1 MAGNL
6 KTSYAASNFVLTQD
20 YSFKFNQLDVG
31 KPEVVAQYDP
41 QTQQVTVQSKIW
53 KRAIMEEIA
62 GFKYIGMDYATAKA
76 CANSLR
82 SSLTLPVYEWEFGW
96 YIENNIFQYGW
107 YKSYSTPTLESEI
120 RVEQRSG
127 CMYDVVVNAKCVS
140 TNYTTNAAAVDTST
154 RPLYNSISSLP
165 GWSSA
170 VILTGHHFDAA
181 SASNI
186 SLVLAPTQNVTFEL
200 VGQNI
205 VTSNP

>member
-6 KTSYAASNFVLTQD
+6 KTSYDASNFVLTQD

-41 QTQQVTVQSKIW
+41 QTQQTTVQSKVW
-53 KRAIMEEIA
+53 KRAIMEETA

-76 CANSLR
+76 CSNSLR

-107 YKSYSTPTLESEI
+107 HTSYSTPTLESEI

-140 TNYTTNAAAVDTST
+140 TNYSTAANATSIGS
-154 RPLYNSISSLP
+154 RPLYSAVSSIP
-165 GWSSA
+165 GWSST
-170 VILTGHHFDAA
+170 ITLHGRHFDAA

-186 SLVLAPTQNVTFEL
+186 SLVVAPTQNVTFEL

>member
-6 KTSYAASNFVLTQD
+6 KTSYDASNFVLTQD

-41 QTQQVTVQSKIW
+41 ETQEVTVQSKIW
-53 KRAIMEEIA
+53 KRAIMEETA

-76 CANSLR
+76 CSNSLR

-107 YKSYSTPTLESEI
+107 HKSYSTPTLESEI

-140 TNYTTNAAAVDTST
+140 TNYSTASNATSIGS
-154 RPLYNSISSLP
+154 RPLYSAVSSLP
-165 GWSSA
+165 GWSST
-170 VILTGHHFDAA
+170 VTLTGHHFDAA
-181 SASNI
+181 SADNI
-186 SLVLAPTQNVTFEL
+186 SLVLAPTQNVTF
-200 VGQNI
+200 
-205 VTSNP
+205 